1 MERKL
6 LIKDGIQYHTGQAI
20 TENYFKEMIDTL
32 AVIRK
37 PLENRKKVET
47 YVTPTRL

>member
-6 LIKDGIQYHTGQAI
+6 LIKDGIQDHTGQAI

-37 PLENRKKVET
+37 LLKWFQEESLEKS
-47 YVTPTRL
+47 